1 MTSVT
6 STDAP
11 DRREEDA
18 QIVAVAV
25 VAARLI
31 LPCDDRTAMV
41 MVMAMATA

>member
-25 VAARLI
+25 VAAHLI
-31 LPCDDRTAMV
+31 LLCDDRTAI
-41 MVMAMATA
+41 AMATA